1 MGDEYIF
8 GPQGWD
14 YLPHHW
20 LEGPST
26 GPYFWIRGIDRDFY
40 FNADGAAV
48 YQDDEGNEILVDMDD
63 DDAYLFDWPLPWE
76 REETENPDC
85 YWTDTDG
92 NWHYVRNNLH
102 YKHEFEDG
110 REYEM
115 HVFDYGGYNH
125 SRFVPRYEVFVAGP
139 WNPDW
144 HWGDDDEEEDCS
156 CVDEHYWVDGEE
168 YWDMCEVRTY
178 MVNSVGD
185 LLAVDAEAECSSSHT
200 ETTTTTTI
208 GDWEVVEDWL

>member
-92 NWHYVRNNLH
+92 NWHYVRNNLQDTRFSLQDH
-102 YKHEFEDG
+102 G
-110 REYEM
+110 TPTGTGAM
-115 HVFDYGGYNH
+115 MT
-125 SRFVPRYEVFVAGP
+125 SR
-139 WNPDW
+139 
-144 HWGDDDEEEDCS
+144 
-156 CVDEHYWVDGEE
+156 
-168 YWDMCEVRTY
+168 RTAPA
-178 MVNSVGD
+178 S
-185 LLAVDAEAECSSSHT
+185 T
-200 ETTTTTTI
+200 ETTGSMVKSTGTCARSEPTWSTQLATCSLLAARPSALPPTPRPPPPPPSVI
-208 GDWEVVEDWL
+208 GKSWRTDTPSEVNPRSQFSDNYSR